1 MPKPMSVSGNA
12 HHDPFLTAHVVHSP
26 RDNDEEML
34 TTPQKIGLLINFIIK
49 SSSAILT
56 FQ

>member
-12 HHDPFLTAHVVHSP
+12 HHDPFLSAPIVHSP